1 MSYLAQLLL
10 GRIVWSHGLKMSKDE
25 LIKAAILSRA
35 YLQRT
40 LENLSPEQ
48 IVQPATI
55 GNWSVKEVFSHI
67 AGWDV
72 WFYSTMQSIHEGEQP
87 DLSAVKDFGQ
97 TNAQFIAERANWSIE
112 QVLAEM
118 MKVFQKMLHFV
129 DSIPEEQL
137 SQRRMFNRQNW
148 SLDSFLKIWD
158 EHDHHHADKIQL
170 WWKTQKQK

>member
-1 MSYLAQLLL
+1 MSFLARLVFD
-10 GRIVWSHGLKMSKDE
+10 RIVWSHGLKMSKEE
-25 LIKAAILSRA
+25 LIKAAILA
-35 YLQRT
+35 RT
-40 LENLSPEQ
+40 HLRKTIEELSPEQ

-72 WFYSTMQSIHEGEQP
+72 WLYSTMQHIHAGEQP
-87 DLSAVKDFGQ
+87 DLRAVKDFGQ
-97 TNAQFIAERANWSIE
+97 TNAQFVAERAKRSIE

-118 MKVFQKMLHFV
+118 TKVFQEMLHFV
-129 DSIPEEQL
+129 ESIPEEQL
-137 SQRRMFNRQNW
+137 SQHRMFNGQNW

-158 EHDHHHADKIQL
+158 EHDRHHADKIQF